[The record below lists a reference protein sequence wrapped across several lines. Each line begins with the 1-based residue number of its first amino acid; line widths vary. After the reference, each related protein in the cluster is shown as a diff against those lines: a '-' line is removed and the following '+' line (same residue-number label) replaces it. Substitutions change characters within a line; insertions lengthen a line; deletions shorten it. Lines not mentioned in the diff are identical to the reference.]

1 MKFWECFQVEALLVA
16 IQATLL
22 PYVSSAVDFSN
33 VGKDFTTT
41 ANWSSSG
48 QSYGMP
54 NAGYYCDFTVS
65 GTYYAMNDFS
75 VRQIGIKGSNKSV
88 TLDLTANNPVATLVM
103 QELSESPFNI
113 VNDGSSLTVR
123 SGVWN
128 TGGGA
133 AATLRAGVN
142 ARSGTAGTGRT
153 LVFTDGAQVTNLWRV
168 FQAGHNTNTESDSN
182 NRLVITDGAALFTTN
197 FYGLFID
204 KTGVVFTNN
213 VFEISDGGKLS
224 ASEEFYTDKRD
235 AGTSWT
241 VTGNEIAVLSGG
253 QVVANGKNRVAR
265 IGNEAGGL
273 RMRIAGT
280 GSAATFNQMRMGYVS
295 TSCGNCLEV
304 LDGGVLN
311 VSDLYIGRQGAGNTL
326 FVSNGTVNVSTL
338 LTMAYANTSRSN
350 TFHFAGSGSV
360 LSITTPDL
368 NKNGDAAN
376 LNDGFDFFPNAADR
390 AGGGNRVIISDD
402 ADLRFGFRI
411 GLFRRSHDDTLRV
424 TRGATF
430 GLTDTYISNGE
441 LVSIGRW
448 DAASSN
454 NTLYVEDGGTFRA
467 SYLRIAAVNNGL
479 VVSNGMVELLR
490 DNASEVL
497 ELGYSGTYTSPK
509 GSVTNNH
516 VILRGAAPSI
526 RALNGPVALKNGSW
540 MRFEVPATGY
550 TGTPIVS
557 KTFTVDATSSLAVTL
572 DGYCNKSETAD
583 YTLVET
589 TGGVTVPAGALDAA
603 NAALG
608 DLGSLAISA
617 DGKKLML
624 HARGQSGIT
633 VIFR

>member
-1 MKFWECFQVEALLVA
+1 MKFRCFFRIEALLVA
-16 IQATLL
+16 LQAGLL

-41 ANWSSSG
+41 ANWSSAG
-48 QSYGMP
+48 QGYGMP
-54 NAGYYCDFTVS
+54 NAEYYCDFTAS

-75 VRQIGIKGSNKSV
+75 VRQIGIKGTVNV

-103 QELSESPFNI
+103 QQLSESPFNI
-113 VNDGSSLTVR
+113 VNDNSSLTVR

-142 ARSGTAGTGRT
+142 ARSSKAGTGRT

-168 FQAGHNTNTESDSN
+168 FQTGHDTATESDSN
-182 NRLVITDGAALFTTN
+182 NRLVITGGAALFTTN

-224 ASEEFYTDKRD
+224 ALEDFYTDKRD

-241 VTGNEIAVLSGG
+241 VAGNEIAVLSGG
-253 QVVANGKNRVAR
+253 KVVANGDNKVAR
-265 IGNEAGGL
+265 IGNEAGDL
-273 RMRIAGT
+273 LMRIADA
-280 GSAATFNQMRMGYVS
+280 GSTVTFNQMRMGYES
-295 TSCGNCLEV
+295 TSRGNRLEV

-311 VSDLYIGRQGAGNTL
+311 VSDLYIGRYGMGNTL
-326 FVSNGTVNVSTL
+326 YVSNGTVNVSTL
-338 LTMAYANTSRSN
+338 LTMALSSSSCSN
-350 TFHFAGSGSV
+350 TFHFAGSESV
-360 LSITTPDL
+360 LSITTPQL
-368 NKNGDAAN
+368 NKNSAAN
-376 LNDGFDFFPNAADR
+376 NTDDGFDFFPNAVQR
-390 AGGGNRVIISDD
+390 AGGGNAVIVSDN
-402 ADLRFGFRI
+402 ADLRFDFRI
-411 GLFRRSHDDTLRV
+411 GLFRRSHDDTMRV
-424 TRGATF
+424 TRGAMF
-430 GLTDTYISNGE
+430 GHTDTAISKDQ
-441 LVSIGRW
+441 LASIGRW

-454 NTLYVEDGGTFRA
+454 NTLYVDDGGTFRA

-479 VVSNGMVELLR
+479 VVSNGTVTLSR
-490 DNASEVL
+490 NNASEVL
-497 ELGYSGTYTSPK
+497 EVGYSGTYTSPK

-516 VILRGAAPSI
+516 VILRGASPSI
-526 RALNGPVALKNGSW
+526 QAPNGPVALKNGSW
-540 MRFEVPATGY
+540 MRFEVPAKGY

-557 KTFTVDATSSLAVTL
+557 KTFTVDATSALSVTL
-572 DGYCNKSETAD
+572 DGYSDTSKTAD

-589 TGGVTVPAGALDAA
+589 TGGVTLAAGVLDAA

-608 DLGSLAISA
+608 DLGSLTISA